1 METLTVPEW
10 LLFPMRMFAGETERL
25 IHVGI
30 ETLGKS
36 KVAFV
41 GLARDCGRALRS
53 NLTNL
58 KNFGSGCREWCLH
71 IEENDSTDNATATS
85 SPAAARFGWVS
96 TALPASSGCV
106 TAPPTPTSSSWWIG
120 TSADGHSTA

>member
-36 KVAFV
+36 KVAFR
-41 GLARDCGRALRS
+41 LAWR
-53 NLTNL
+53 
-58 KNFGSGCREWCLH
+58 
-71 IEENDSTDNATATS
+71 ATA
-85 SPAAARFGWVS
+85 ARRCGQ
-96 TALPASSGCV
+96 
-106 TAPPTPTSSSWWIG
+106 
-120 TSADGHSTA
+120 